1 LDITLEKIDIIRSR
15 TGVSYQKAKEALEHS
30 NGDVVDALIYLENQE
45 KTWKEEI
52 TVKSSELISRIKQ
65 LVYQGNITKIKV
77 KHGDK
82 VLVDI
87 PVTAGAVGVLLAP
100 QIAILAVIAAL
111 VTKCTLEIYKRE
123 GNNKEQQVNPSE

>member
-1 LDITLEKIDIIRSR
+1 MDITLEKIDIIRSR